1 MGNAPT
7 SESRQD
13 GVDVKLIKLRKATA
27 ATEKLLFGD
36 LAGMACRTVAS
47 PDLPALKL
55 QLAKLT
61 MVFGL
66 DCFEL
71 AKILTAHAK
80 LEPASTPVQDA
91 SRWLIGVKNQMPPE
105 LQTPAGLV
113 EIQKAAEA
121 GDTKFFIQ
129 LGERLNNSRRK
140 SAKQKKRE
148 TLSHSRFTL
157 WFWWQP
163 NHGLNWPGLAYC
175 KHSAQWD
182 FFDILIPRF
191 RRDHSKNYL
200 DNERGRIGLTLS
212 RQCFVSEI
220 KGAIGNLRFS

>member
-1 MGNAPT
+1 MNDSVET
-7 SESRQD
+7 
-13 GVDVKLIKLRKATA
+13 KLIKLRKATA

-36 LAGMACRTVAS
+36 LAGMACRAAAS
-47 PDLPALKL
+47 PDLSALKL

-61 MVFGL
+61 MVFGPE
-66 DCFEL
+66 CFEL

-105 LQTPAGLV
+105 LQNPAGLV
-113 EIQKAAEA
+113 AIQKAAEA
-121 GDTKFFIQ
+121 GNTKFFIQ

-148 TLSHSRFTL
+148 TLSHARFTL

-163 NHGLNWPGLAYC
+163 NPCLNWPGLAYC

-182 FFDILIPRF
+182 FFDILIPGF
-191 RRDHSKNYL
+191 RRNHSKNYL
-200 DNERGRIGLTLS
+200 DNERRRMGLTLS
-212 RQCFVSEI
+212 KRCFVSQI
-220 KGAIGNLRFS
+220 KGAIGNLHFS